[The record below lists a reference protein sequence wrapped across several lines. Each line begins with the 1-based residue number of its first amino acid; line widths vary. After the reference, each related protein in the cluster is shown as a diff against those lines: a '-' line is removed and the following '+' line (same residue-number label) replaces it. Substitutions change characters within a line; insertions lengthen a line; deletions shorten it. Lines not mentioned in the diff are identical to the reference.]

1 MKRILINSLL
11 ALVTLAWLSC
21 AARADDITFS
31 GFAPG
36 NVFFTA
42 AGGTSGQISNTTF
55 TYSGTQAT
63 PIAANVPSNAGPVS
77 DAFSFSLS
85 EPGAGTLVSLSGTI
99 FADNTCVSGGNVAT
113 AGC

>member
-1 MKRILINSLL
+1 MKRILVSSLL
-11 ALVTLAWLSC
+11 ALLTLASLSGI
-21 AARADDITFS
+21 ARADDVTFS

-63 PIAANVPSNAGPVS
+63 PIAANVPSGTGPVS
-77 DAFSFSLS
+77 DAFSFSLN
-85 EPGAGTLVSLSGTI
+85 EPGAGTLSSLTGLF
-99 FADNTCVSGGNVAT
+99 FANK
-113 AGC
+113 